1 MNNIFPRFKFFPCV
15 FIVLLQLLSFSS
27 FAKNYDLDNTSKY
40 PPCSQGNWSKNGAM
54 LTCNGK
60 MELKENDKIRS
71 NTAYT
76 LVANAGMKLDE
87 NIIGQVGSNIDLRT
101 NHDGLDIKDAV
112 VYGDIYSTSGKLT
125 AEKIE
130 VRGIIDVG
138 GDIDIKGG
146 DNVITQSITSRNG
159 KIKLKDTD
167 VSGPVLAS
175 GEINI
180 DDSDIGGS
188 VISDNNKITLHGST
202 IESSV
207 TASGEVHIGKS
218 NVGGSVTSINNKV
231 KLHDSTIESSI
242 TASNEIDID
251 DSDVGGS
258 VKSEH
263 NKVKLKESA
272 IEGNVTASNEITIE
286 NSDVVGNIKS
296 VNNKVTLKKSSY
308 IDGNIDAASHQVVKF
323 DDYDHHPSTV
333 TGYCRPIS
341 DPENACNSELVK
353 PVLSWQ
359 MDEDAWQ
366 SGNNSVKDSSG
377 NELHGTANNGA
388 NTITDKIS
396 RALTN
401 DDLGFGTC
409 NYGTFNGQNQFAEI
423 AHNNKLSFDD
433 NFTISAWV
441 KPTQYPDSDLKTI
454 ISKDGNYEFHI
465 NSEGFIYWW
474 WEQQGNSSQHSLLS
488 TKAIPL
494 NEWTHISIRYKK
506 ATGSDKTSQWI
517 FINGELDATSE
528 VKHKVQTNN
537 LPFQVGQDQGIA
549 SRFFNGSIDEVRVF
563 NTALTDR
570 QISELAE
577 ERHFCDDVVN
587 EPGFRYGRVSFT
599 TTKIEFEQ
607 AFPTDSEPLV
617 FLSPSINALTPDQ
630 DGPATLRLVSV
641 TNTGF
646 TVEKVEPHAP
656 AANYTPSQKMQS
668 VDYVAVLEG
677 ETTLSNGHKIYASKI
692 KLREDNDVRELQGSK
707 NGNPSNAD
715 RGWKNISFPAQQFSG
730 KPTLMLEI
738 QSQNNSR
745 WLTAAGNQLTQN
757 GFKVALEQSEVR
769 GGNANNTET
778 VAYMASMPSVGDFD
792 LFGKRVF
799 YDFQHARSGIS
810 GGTQN
815 FLTRCNE
822 TTDFKYTGFTAPPV
836 MVIGK
841 LSRSGNNGGWIRRC
855 HRDNTRM
862 SIVMDEDQDSDKE
875 RSHVVED
882 VSYMAFSVE
891 SDTTVPEFQFGAYPT
906 SALTCTPINITV
918 NVVDKESG
926 NPITDYEG
934 QIGLA
939 TSTGKGDWQLFN
951 GNGQFIPG
959 NTDSGNASYQYHI
972 ADSGSATF
980 TLSYFHTG
988 IMQIMLKSPSGEILK
1003 ETDDITFKAE
1013 GLKLERTSDYPYG
1026 RKSAIANKPLGYKL
1040 SAVTEDPSA
1049 QGQCNPIESFDG
1061 EKEVAFN
1068 FTYVTT
1074 AARKVPPYIDS
1085 SPLNMATDTP
1095 LKMAFVKGVSNFD
1108 FKYVE
1113 AGAIQLIIKHSDGVA
1128 LPPEEPGKNWLSRE
1142 IINVSPWLVA
1152 ADVEGNLS
1160 GVATDSDKGFK
1171 AAGDEFTVNYKAVIW
1186 DKNIA
1191 NTIGLP
1197 KSDPSGLAVTE
1208 NFNSSYAADVIP
1220 VDTTPSS
1227 GNVGDLSFPSTL
1239 SYVLGKSVEAIP
1251 ATYGEVGSTK
1261 LGGTGAKNYL
1271 ITGND
1276 IPFYTYKNI
1285 GRFYPKYFLVSGAKH
1300 TDNCSAFNYLGN
1312 SNSLINYTLTAKST
1326 GGDTTENYDS
1336 KLGYKALA
1344 IDSNFDLNGEDSNDG
1359 VSLKDQIKRSSSAFS
1374 WSKGQVQAS
1383 WYYKLVKNT
1392 TPQSPFNQFVLSLE
1406 GEGPDSVPLKPLNEQ
1421 PDDNFGGAYTS
1432 KLASALIFRWG
1443 RVRLTDA
1450 FGPEVSPITAPVY
1463 IEYYDKSQAFVVNV
1477 EDQCT
1482 TLTLSDFSFIEGN
1495 DSSKIPVGGGTTAA
1509 TFSDTDKGEGEFTF
1523 TAPGAGHQGIV
1534 TPTLDLYS
1542 AGYPWLRVDKTGN
1555 GQLDNIEQAQIQ
1567 FGLYRGSDRIIWWR
1581 EKLD

>member
-1 MNNIFPRFKFFPCV
+1 MNNMFSRFKFIPYV
-15 FIVLLQLLSFSS
+15 FVVLLSLLSFSI
-27 FAKNYDLDNTSKY
+27 FAKSYNLDNGNY
-40 PPCSQGNWSKNGAM
+40 PPCSQDGWNLSNST

-60 MELKENDKIRS
+60 MELKRNDSIGS
-71 NTAYT
+71 STPYT
-76 LVANAGMKLDE
+76 LVANAGIQLNK
-87 NIIGQVGSNIDLRT
+87 NTIGKFGTSIDLRT
-101 NHDGLDIKDAV
+101 NNGNLNIKDAV

-125 AEKIE
+125 AEKIK

-138 GDIDIKGG
+138 GDIDIKDD

-180 DDSDIGGS
+180 DDSDVGGS
-188 VISDNNKITLHGST
+188 VISNNNKITLHDSTVYSSVTASNEVHIGNSDVDGSVTSKNNKITLHDST

-207 TASGEVHIGKS
+207 TAS
-218 NVGGSVTSINNKV
+218 
-231 KLHDSTIESSI
+231 
-242 TASNEIDID
+242 NEIKIEN
-251 DSDVGGS
+251 SDVGGS
-258 VKSEH
+258 VISEH
-263 NKVKLKESA
+263 NKVTLNKSTT
-272 IEGNVTASNEITIE
+272 EGDITASAEIIIE
-286 NSDVVGNIKS
+286 DSEVVGNIKS
-296 VNNKVTLKKSSY
+296 ENNQVTLKESSY
-308 IDGNIDAASHQVVKF
+308 IDGNIDAASYSVVKF
-323 DDYDHHPSTV
+323 DDYDDDPSTV
-333 TGYCRPIS
+333 TGYCKPYS
-341 DPENACNSELVK
+341 DPLDACGAEPEE

-359 MDEDAWQ
+359 MDEKSWLPPNTTVSDA
-366 SGNNSVKDSSG
+366 SGND
-377 NELHGTANNGA
+377 LHGTAY
-388 NTITDKIS
+388 NTIDTES
-396 RALTN
+396 ELPALPTN
-401 DDLGFGTC
+401 VDSFGTC
-409 NYGTFNGQNQFAEI
+409 NYGSFDSSKSQYIEI
-423 AHNNKLSFDD
+423 DSDDDLSFSDD
-433 NFTISAWV
+433 FTISAWV
-441 KPTQYPDSDLKTI
+441 KPTQYPESDLKTI

-465 NSEGFIYWW
+465 NSEGYIYWW
-474 WEQQGNSSQHSLLS
+474 WEQLGNKQQHSLLS
-488 TKAIPL
+488 SDPIPL
-494 NEWTHISIRYKK
+494 NEWTHVTVRYGKV
-506 ATGSDKTSQWI
+506 TGSNKTGQWL
-517 FINGELDATSE
+517 FINGEINATSD

-537 LPFQVGQDQGIA
+537 LPFQVGQDQA
-549 SRFFNGSIDEVRVF
+549 VSTRFFDGNIDEVRVYDS
-563 NTALTDR
+563 ALTV
-570 QISELAE
+570 QQVKELYR
-577 ERHFCDDVVN
+577 ERHYCENPIQD
-587 EPGFRYGRVSFT
+587 PGFRYGRVNFT
-599 TTKIEFEQ
+599 TTDIEFEQ
-607 AFPTDSEPLV
+607 AFPVGSEPLV

-641 TNTGF
+641 TNIGF
-646 TVEKVEPHAP
+646 SVEKVEPYAP
-656 AANYTPSQKMQS
+656 PANYTPSQKMQS

-692 KLREDNDVRELQGSK
+692 ELREDDDDRELQGSK
-707 NGNPSNAD
+707 NGDPRNAN
-715 RGWKNISFPAQQFSG
+715 RGWKSVSFPSQQFSR

-738 QSQNNSR
+738 QSQNNPR
-745 WLTAAGNQLTQN
+745 WLTAAGNQVTRN

-769 GGNANNTET
+769 GGNANKPEF

-799 YDFQHARSGIS
+799 YDFQHARSGTS
-810 GGTQN
+810 GGTKD

-822 TTDFKYTGFTAPPV
+822 TTDFEYTGFTAPPV

-891 SDTTVPEFQFGAYPT
+891 SDTTVPEFEFGPYPT
-906 SALTCTPINITV
+906 AALTCTPVNITV

-926 NPITDYEG
+926 NPITDYQG

-939 TSTGKGDWQLFN
+939 TSTGKGDWQLFS
-951 GNGQFIPG
+951 GNGQFTPG
-959 NTDSGNASYQYHI
+959 NSDSGNASYQYHT

-988 IMQIMLKSPSGEILK
+988 VMQIILKSPSGETLK
-1003 ETDDITFKAE
+1003 ETDNITFKAE
-1013 GLKLERTSDYPYG
+1013 GLKLERASDYPYG

-1049 QGQCNPIESFDG
+1049 QGQCNPIESFEG

-1074 AARKVPPYIDS
+1074 GARKVSPYIDS

-1108 FKYVE
+1108 FKYAE
-1113 AGAIQLIIKHSDGVA
+1113 AGAIQLIIKHSDDVV
-1128 LPPEEPGKNWLSRE
+1128 LPPEELGKDWLSRA
-1142 IINVSPWLVA
+1142 IINVSPWLVTA
-1152 ADVEGNLS
+1152 NVDGNLF
-1160 GVATDSDKGFK
+1160 GVATDADKGFK
-1171 AAGDEFTVNYKAVIW
+1171 AAGDTFDVNYKAVIW

-1208 NFNSSYAADVIP
+1208 NFNSSYAADVVS
-1220 VDTTPSS
+1220 VDTTPSR

-1239 SYVLGKSVEAIP
+1239 SYVSGQSDEAVP
-1251 ATYGEVGSTK
+1251 AMYSEVGSTK
-1261 LGGTGAKNYL
+1261 LGGLGAKNYL
-1271 ITGND
+1271 ISGND
-1276 IPFYTYKNI
+1276 VPFYTYKNI
-1285 GRFYPKYFLVSGAKH
+1285 GRFYPKYFLVSDAKH

-1312 SNSLINYTLTAKST
+1312 SNSHIQYTLTAKNA
-1326 GGDTTENYDS
+1326 GGDITKNYDS
-1336 KLGYKALA
+1336 ELKYGALA
-1344 IDSNFDLNGEDSNDG
+1344 IDSNFDLNGEDSDDG
-1359 VSLKDQIKRSSSAFS
+1359 ISLKDQIKRSSTAFS
-1374 WSKGQVQAS
+1374 WSQGQVQAS

-1392 TPQSPFNQFVLSLE
+1392 TPQYPFNQFVLSLE

-1432 KLASALIFRWG
+1432 KLASDLIFRWG

-1450 FGPEVSPITAPVY
+1450 FGPETSPITAPVY
-1463 IEYYDKSQAFVVNV
+1463 IEYFDESQAFVVNV

-1482 TLTLSDFSFIEGN
+1482 TLALSDFSFVEGT

-1509 TFSDTDKGEGEFTF
+1509 TFSETDEGEGEFTF
-1523 TAPGAGHQGIV
+1523 TAPGAGNQGIV
-1534 TPTLDLYS
+1534 TPTLDLNS
-1542 AGYPWLRVDKTGN
+1542 VGYPWLRVDQTGN
-1555 GQLDNIEQAQIQ
+1555 GQFDDIEQAQIQ

>member
-1 MNNIFPRFKFFPCV
+1 MNNIFPRFKLIPYV
-15 FIVLLQLLSFSS
+15 FIVLLPLLSFSS
-27 FAKNYDLDNTSKY
+27 FAQSYNLDNGNY
-40 PPCSQGNWSKNGAM
+40 PPCSQGGWSLSNST
-54 LTCNGK
+54 LTCNGE
-60 MELKENDKIRS
+60 MELKKNDKIRS
-71 NTAYT
+71 NTPYT
-76 LVANAGMKLDE
+76 LVVNAGIKLE
-87 NIIGQVGSNIDLRT
+87 RNTIGKLGTNIDLRT
-101 NHDGLDIKDAV
+101 NNGELNIKNVDL
-112 VYGDIYSTSGKLT
+112 YGAIYSTSGKLT
-125 AEKIE
+125 AEKID

-138 GDIDIKGG
+138 GDIDIKG
-146 DNVITQSITSRNG
+146 DDYSVITQSITSRNG
-159 KIKLKDTD
+159 KVKLEDTD
-167 VSGPVLAS
+167 VSGSVL
-175 GEINI
+175 
-180 DDSDIGGS
+180 
-188 VISDNNKITLHGST
+188 
-202 IESSV
+202 
-207 TASGEVHIGKS
+207 ASGEVHIGNS
-218 NVGGSVTSINNKV
+218 DVGGSVTSENNKIT
-231 KLHDSTIESSI
+231 LHDSTIESSI
-242 TASNEIDID
+242 TASGEIKIE
-251 DSDVGGS
+251 DSGVGGS
-258 VKSEH
+258 VLSDNSKVTLKKST
-263 NKVKLKESA
+263 A
-272 IEGNVTASNEITIE
+272 EGDVTASGEIIIE
-286 NSDVVGNIKS
+286 DSDVVGNIQS
-296 VNNKVTLKKSSY
+296 EHNKVTLKKSSY
-308 IDGNIDAASHQVVKF
+308 IDGNIDAASHSVVKF
-323 DDYDHHPSTV
+323 DDYDDNPSTV
-333 TGYCRPIS
+333 TGYCRPYS
-341 DPENACNSELVK
+341 DPLNACGAEPIE

-359 MDEDAWQ
+359 MDENTWLPPNTTV
-366 SGNNSVKDSSG
+366 SDSSG
-377 NELHGTANNGA
+377 NGLHGTAKNGA
-388 NTITDKIS
+388 STITDVMS
-396 RALTN
+396 RALISN
-401 DDLGFGTC
+401 DLGFGTC
-409 NYGTFNGQNQFAEI
+409 NYGTFNGQDQFVEFPDND
-423 AHNNKLSFDD
+423 NNLSFDD
-433 NFTISAWV
+433 NFTVSAWI
-441 KPTQYPDSDLKTI
+441 KPSVYPTSSEQLKSI
-454 ISKDGNYEFHI
+454 VSKDTNYEFHL
-465 NSEGFIYWW
+465 NSDKKIYWW
-474 WEQQGNSSQHSLLS
+474 WQQQGNNRDQSLVSNSDIELG
-488 TKAIPL
+488 
-494 NEWTHISIRYKK
+494 EWTHVTIRYKR

-517 FINGELDATSE
+517 FINGIEDSSADI
-528 VKHKVQTNN
+528 KHKVATNRS
-537 LPFQVGQDQGIA
+537 PFQVGQDQGINE
-549 SRFFNGSIDEVRVF
+549 RFFNGSIDEVRVF
-563 NTALTDR
+563 NTALTDS
-570 QISELAE
+570 QIAELAK
-577 ERHFCDDVVN
+577 ERHFCDDVVADS
-587 EPGFRYGRVSFT
+587 GFRYGRVNFT
-599 TTKIEFEQ
+599 TTDIEFEQ
-607 AFPTDSEPLV
+607 AFPVGSKPLV

-646 TVEKVEPHAP
+646 SVEQIEPHAP
-656 AANYTPSQKMQS
+656 PANYTPSQKMQS

-692 KLREDNDVRELQGSK
+692 KLREKDDDRELQGSK
-707 NGNPSNAD
+707 KGDPGNGN
-715 RGWKNISFPAQQFSG
+715 RGWKNISFPPQQFSG

-738 QSQNNSR
+738 QSQKNPR
-745 WLTAAGNQLTQN
+745 WLTAAGNQVTRN

-769 GGNANNTET
+769 GGNADDAEF
-778 VAYMASMPSVGDFD
+778 VAYMASMPGVGDFE
-792 LFGKRVF
+792 LFGKRIF

-810 GGTQN
+810 DGTQD
-815 FLTRCNE
+815 FLTRCDE

-875 RSHVVED
+875 RSHVIED

-891 SDTTVPEFQFGAYPT
+891 SETTVPEFEFGPYPT

-918 NVVDKESG
+918 NVVDKNG
-926 NPITDYEG
+926 KPIIDYDG

-939 TSTGKGDWQLFN
+939 TSAGKGDWQLFS
-951 GNGQFIPG
+951 GNGQFTAG
-959 NTDSGNASYQYHI
+959 NADSGNASYQYHNT
-972 ADSGSATF
+972 DSGSATF

-988 IMQIMLKSPSGEILK
+988 VTKIILKSPSGEILK
-1003 ETDDITFKAE
+1003 ETDDITFQAE
-1013 GLKLERTSDYPYG
+1013 GLRLERASDYPYG

-1040 SAVTEDPSA
+1040 TAVTEDPAA
-1049 QGQCNPIESFDG
+1049 QGQCNPIESFEG
-1061 EKEVAFN
+1061 EKEVTFN
-1068 FTYVTT
+1068 FTYVTS
-1074 AARKVPPYIDS
+1074 ANRKVPPYIDS
-1085 SPLNMATDTP
+1085 SPLNMSADTP
-1095 LKMAFVKGVSNFD
+1095 LKMTFTKGVSNFD
-1108 FKYVE
+1108 FKYAE
-1113 AGAIQLIIKHSDGVA
+1113 AGAIQLIIKHSDDVV
-1128 LPPEEPGKNWLSRE
+1128 LPPEEPSKNWLSRE
-1142 IINVSPWLVA
+1142 IINVSPWLVTA
-1152 ADVEGNLS
+1152 NVDGNLS
-1160 GVATDSDKGFK
+1160 GVATDADKGFK

-1495 DSSKIPVGGGTTAA
+1495 DSSKIPVGGGTTSA

>member
-1 MNNIFPRFKFFPCV
+1 MNNNFPRFKFLPYV
-15 FIVLLQLLSFSS
+15 FIALLQLLSFSS
-27 FAKNYDLDNTSKY
+27 FAHDYYLNDANNY
-40 PPCSQGNWSKNGAM
+40 PPCSQGSWSKNGAM

-60 MELKENDKIRS
+60 VELKKNDNIYS
-71 NTAYT
+71 ITAYT
-76 LVANAGMKLDE
+76 LVANAGVKLDK
-87 NIIGQVGSNIDLRT
+87 NTIGRISSSIDLRT
-101 NHDGLDIKDAV
+101 NNGNLDIKDTV
-112 VYGDIYSTSGKLT
+112 VYGDIYSASGKLT
-125 AEKIE
+125 AEKTE

-138 GDIDIKGG
+138 GDVDIKGD

-167 VSGPVLAS
+167 VRGTVLAS

-180 DDSDIGGS
+180 DDSDVGDS
-188 VISDNNKITLHGST
+188 VTSKNNKITLHDST

-207 TASGEVHIGKS
+207 TAS
-218 NVGGSVTSINNKV
+218 
-231 KLHDSTIESSI
+231 
-242 TASNEIDID
+242 NEIKIEN
-251 DSDVGGS
+251 SDVGGS
-258 VKSEH
+258 VISEH
-263 NKVKLKESA
+263 NKVTLKKSTT
-272 IEGNVTASNEITIE
+272 EGDVTASAEIIIE
-286 NSDVVGNIKS
+286 DSEVVGNIYS
-296 VNNKVTLKKSSY
+296 EYNKVTLKKSSY
-308 IDGNIDAASHQVVKF
+308 IDGNIDAASHSFVKF
-323 DDYDHHPSTV
+323 DDYDHNPSTV
-333 TGYCRPIS
+333 TGYCKPYS
-341 DPENACNSELVK
+341 DPANACNAEPVK

-359 MDEDAWQ
+359 MDEGAWQ

-409 NYGTFNGQNQFAEI
+409 NYGAFNGQDQFVEVAN
-423 AHNNKLSFDD
+423 NNKLSFDD
-433 NFTISAWV
+433 NFTVSAWV

-474 WEQQGNSSQHSLLS
+474 WEQQGNQSQHSLLS

-494 NEWTHISIRYKK
+494 NEWTHISIRYKQ

-528 VKHKVQTNN
+528 VKHKVQTND
-537 LPFQVGQDQGIA
+537 LPFQVGQDQGIDT
-549 SRFFNGSIDEVRVF
+549 RFFDGSIDEVRVF
-563 NTALTDR
+563 NTALTDS
-570 QISELAE
+570 QIAELAR
-577 ERHFCDDVVN
+577 ERHFCDDVVADS
-587 EPGFRYGRVSFT
+587 GFRYGRVNFT
-599 TTKIEFEQ
+599 TTDIEFEQ
-607 AFPTDSEPLV
+607 AFPIGSEPLV

-646 TVEKVEPHAP
+646 SVEKVEPHAP
-656 AANYTPSQKMQS
+656 TANYTPSQQMQS

-677 ETTLSNGHKIYASKI
+677 ETTLSNGHKIYASKV
-692 KLREDNDVRELQGSK
+692 EVRQDDDDPELQGSQK
-707 NGNPSNAD
+707 GNPNNAH
-715 RGWKNISFPAQQFSG
+715 RGWKNISFPSQQFSG

-738 QSQNNSR
+738 QSQNNQR
-745 WLTAAGNQLTQN
+745 WLTAAGNELTQN

-769 GGNANNTET
+769 GGNANNVET

-810 GGTQN
+810 GGTKN

-862 SIVMDEDQDSDKE
+862 SIVMDEDQDSDQE
-875 RSHVVED
+875 RSHVIED

-891 SDTTVPEFQFGAYPT
+891 SDTTIPEFEFGPYPT

-934 QIGLA
+934 QIGLT

-959 NTDSGNASYQYHI
+959 NSDSGNASYQYNK

-988 IMQIMLKSPSGEILK
+988 IMQIILKSSSGETLK
-1003 ETDDITFKAE
+1003 ETGDITFKAE
-1013 GLKLERTSDYPYG
+1013 GLKLERVSNYPYG
-1026 RKSAIANKPLGYKL
+1026 RESAIANKPLGYKL

-1049 QGQCNPIESFDG
+1049 QGQCNPIESFEG
-1061 EKEVAFN
+1061 EKDVAFN
-1068 FTYVTT
+1068 YTYASSTS
-1074 AARKVPPYIDS
+1074 RKVPPYIDS
-1085 SPLNMATDTP
+1085 SPLNMSADTP
-1095 LKMAFVKGVSNFD
+1095 LKMTFTKGVSNFD
-1108 FKYVE
+1108 FKYAE
-1113 AGAIQLIIKHSDGVA
+1113 AGAIELIIKHSEDVDSPSEA
-1128 LPPEEPGKNWLSRE
+1128 PDENWLSKA

-1152 ADVEGNLS
+1152 ANVDGNLF
-1160 GVATDSDKGFK
+1160 GVASDSDKGFK
-1171 AAGDEFTVNYKAVIW
+1171 AAGDEFNVNYKAVVW
-1186 DKNIA
+1186 EQNISGDD
-1191 NTIGLP
+1191 GLP

-1208 NFNSSYAADVIP
+1208 NFNNSYVSDVIP
-1220 VDTTPSS
+1220 DDITPDL
-1227 GNVGDLSFPSTL
+1227 GTIGDLTFPSNL
-1239 SYVLGKSVEAIP
+1239 VYVRGVSNESVS
-1251 ATYGEVGSTK
+1251 ATYSEVGSTK

-1271 ITGND
+1271 ISGND
-1276 IPFYTYKNI
+1276 IPFYTHRDI
-1285 GRFYPKYFLVSGAKH
+1285 GRFYPKYLFVSDIEH
-1300 TDNCSAFNYLGN
+1300 TNNCSVFNYLGN
-1312 SNSLINYTLTAKST
+1312 SNSLIKYTLTAKNAGGST
-1326 GGDTTENYDS
+1326 TKNYDFD
-1336 KLGYKALA
+1336 LGYNALA
-1344 IDSNFDLNGEDSNDG
+1344 TDKDFDLNGEDSDDG
-1359 VSLKDQIKRSSSAFS
+1359 VSLKDQIKRSSTKFI
-1374 WSKGQVQAS
+1374 WGKGQVQAS
-1383 WYYKLVKNT
+1383 WYYELVKRT
-1392 TPQSPFNQFVLSLE
+1392 EPQYPFNQFVLSLE
-1406 GEGPDSVPLKPLNEQ
+1406 GEGPDNVPLKLLNEQ
-1421 PDDNFGGAYTS
+1421 PDHNFGGLYTS
-1432 KLASALIFRWG
+1432 RLVSDLIFRWG

-1450 FGPEVSPITAPVY
+1450 FGPETSPITAPVY
-1463 IEYYDKSQAFVVNV
+1463 IEYFDESQAFVVNV

-1482 TLTLSDFSFIEGN
+1482 KLELGDFTFAEGN
-1495 DSSKIPVGGGTTAA
+1495 NSSKIPVGDGTTKV
-1509 TFSDTDKGEGEFTF
+1509 TFSGMINGEGKFTF
-1523 TAPGAGHQGIV
+1523 TAPGAGNQGIV
-1534 TPTLDLYS
+1534 TPQLNLNS
-1542 AGYPWLRVDKTGN
+1542 VGYPWLRVDQTGN
-1555 GQLDNIEQAQIQ
+1555 GQFDNIEEAKIQ